1 MPSKLKIKTR
11 NSSGSED
18 VFPDR
23 KIICDVSNK
32 EIESS
37 TDDNGKNFTS
47 ESALTMT
54 KIIAQQLQQVRERLT
69 SVEGKLDGVFE
80 KQL

>member
-23 KIICDVSNK
+23 KIICDVSNE

-37 TDDNGKNFTS
+37 TDGNGKNFTS

-54 KIIAQQLQQVRERLT
+54 KIIVQQLQQVRERLT
-69 SVEGKLDGVFE
+69 SVEGKLDGIFE